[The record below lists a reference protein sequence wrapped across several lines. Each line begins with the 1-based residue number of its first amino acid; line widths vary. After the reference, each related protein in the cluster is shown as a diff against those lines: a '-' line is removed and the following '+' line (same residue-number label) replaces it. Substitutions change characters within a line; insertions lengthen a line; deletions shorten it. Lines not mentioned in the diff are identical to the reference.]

1 MNSHGKDCLKLR
13 VITDNAASAVFLK
26 NMALPHKKN
35 LDPMKYETDAF
46 IYHAPGYQFLP
57 QRIIGK
63 KKINN

>member
-26 NMALPHKKN
+26 NMALPISKN
-35 LDPMKYETDAF
+35 TNPLKYKTDAF

-57 QRIIGK
+57 KRIIGML
-63 KKINN
+63 NY